1 MVRIEG
7 CVETNSRKFVK
18 SNLSE
23 KVLVYL
29 HVIKVNSKIFKT
41 SKMRAIVL
49 FIFILSIT
57 ISTMGQKTEYNKL
70 TPEEE
75 RVIIHKGTEIPY
87 SGEYYYHDEEGIY
100 TCKQCGAELYRSTDK
115 FDAQCGWP
123 SFDDEIEGAVTRTL
137 DADGRR
143 TEITCTNCGGHLGH
157 VFLGEG
163 FTEKNTRHCV
173 NSISLDFKPLI
184 EISPIEPVS
193 KEETAYFASGCFWG
207 TEYHFENKEGVISTE
222 VGYMGGH
229 IKNPSYREV
238 CTGRTGHAE
247 TLKVV
252 FDPSKVSYEDLAK
265 IYFET
270 HDPGQLNRQGPDIG
284 TQYRSAVFYT
294 TDAQKET
301 IDKLIKILRDKNY
314 KVVTELVEADK
325 FYPAE
330 NYHQNYYTKKG
341 GTPYCHIYQK
351 KF

>member
-1 MVRIEG
+1 MRTIILITSIILITMTTKG
-7 CVETNSRKFVK
+7 QNSD
-18 SNLSE
+18 
-23 KVLVYL
+23 
-29 HVIKVNSKIFKT
+29 
-41 SKMRAIVL
+41 
-49 FIFILSIT
+49 
-57 ISTMGQKTEYNKL
+57 YNKL
-70 TPEEE
+70 TSEEE
-75 RVIIHKGTEIPY
+75 RVIIHKGTERPFTGKFY
-87 SGEYYYHDEEGIY
+87 EHNEEGVY
-100 TCKQCGAELYRSTDK
+100 TCKQCGAELYRSSDK

-163 FTEKNTRHCV
+163 FTNKNTRHCV

-184 EISPIEPVS
+184 EVQPLQ
-193 KEETAYFASGCFWG
+193 KEKKMETAYFASGCFWG
-207 TEYHFENKEGVISTE
+207 TEYHFERKEGVISTD

-229 IKNPSYREV
+229 LKNPSYREV

-252 FDPSKVSYEDLAK
+252 FDPLKVSYEDLAK

-294 TDAQKET
+294 SDAQKKT
-301 IDKLIKILRDKNY
+301 IEKLIDILKEKGY
-314 KVVTELVEADK
+314 KVVTELVKAET
-325 FYPAE
+325 FYSAE
-330 NYHQNYYTKKG
+330 DYHQNYYSKKG
-341 GTPYCHIYQK
+341 GSPYCHIYQK

>member
-1 MVRIEG
+1 M
-7 CVETNSRKFVK
+7 TTK
-18 SNLSE
+18 
-23 KVLVYL
+23 
-29 HVIKVNSKIFKT
+29 
-41 SKMRAIVL
+41 
-49 FIFILSIT
+49 
-57 ISTMGQKTEYNKL
+57 GQNKEYKDL

-75 RVIIHKGTEIPY
+75 RVIIHKGTERPFT
-87 SGEYYYHDEEGIY
+87 GKYYEFNEEGIY
-100 TCKQCGAELYRSTDK
+100 TCKQCGAELYRSSDK
-115 FDAQCGWP
+115 FDAHCGWP

-137 DADGRR
+137 DADGYR
-143 TEITCTNCGGHLGH
+143 TEITCTNCGAHLGH

-163 FTEKNTRHCV
+163 FTDKNTRHCV

-184 EISPIEPVS
+184 EVQDLKNE
-193 KEETAYFASGCFWG
+193 KKMETAYFASGCFWG
-207 TEYHFENKEGVISTE
+207 TEYHFEKKEGVISTE

-229 IKNPSYREV
+229 VKNPSYREV

-252 FDPSKVSYEDLAK
+252 FDPSKISYEDLAK

-294 TDAQKET
+294 SETQKET
-301 IDKLIKILRDKNY
+301 IEKLIEILREKDY
-314 KVVTELVEADK
+314 KVVTELEKAAA

-330 NYHQNYYTKKG
+330 DYHQNYYSKKSG
-341 GTPYCHIYQK
+341 SPYCHIYQK